1 MLHARRTTP
10 LLPLLVETVAAM
22 AVETVAVTVVV
33 TVAVMAAAMAVET
46 VAVMVAVMA
55 VVTAMVTV
63 TVTVTAMVMA
73 ERFPATV
80 MARKG
85 ARAHRCLSSTRKAA
99 RRLSLC

>member
-1 MLHARRTTP
+1 MPSILATPRAIATRLAVLHARRTTP

-22 AVETVAVTVVV
+22 AVET
-33 TVAVMAAAMAVET
+33 
-46 VAVMVAVMA
+46 VAVMA

-80 MARKG
+80 MARKA
-85 ARAHRCLSSTRKAA
+85 ARAHQCLSFTRKAA